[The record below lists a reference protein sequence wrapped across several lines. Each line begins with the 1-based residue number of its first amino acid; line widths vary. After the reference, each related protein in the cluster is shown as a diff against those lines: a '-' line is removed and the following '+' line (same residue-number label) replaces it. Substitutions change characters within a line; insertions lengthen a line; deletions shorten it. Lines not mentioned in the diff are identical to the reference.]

1 MHRRRHYI
9 YPDKESLISAF
20 CCDVISFLE
29 DSKELDRPIHIALS
43 GGSTPIAIFD
53 QLAEISLPEEWS
65 RIHLYWGDERCVEPW
80 DDQSNFGKA
89 QKHLIDP
96 LGLQEHQVHRIM
108 GEEDPSGEAERYGTL
123 LKDMLPVEYGV
134 PVFDWIWLGVGEDGH
149 TASIFPD
156 QIELWKAE
164 STCVV
169 ATHPETGQHRVSLS
183 GDVINAA
190 RRVSFVVAGS
200 RKSSVINDIV
210 MKEGRYLDYPAFY
223 VNPGSG
229 NLEWFLDKDATN
241 WL

>member
-9 YPDKESLISAF
+9 YPDKDSLIAAF
-20 CCDVISFLE
+20 CCDVSSFLDE
-29 DSKELDRPIHIALS
+29 SKNLDRPVHIALS
-43 GGSTPIAIFD
+43 GGSTPIAIFN
-53 QLAEISLPEEWS
+53 QLAEVTRPEEWE
-65 RIHLYWGDERCVEPW
+65 RIHLYWGDERCVAPW
-80 DDQSNFGKA
+80 DEESNFGKA
-89 QKHLIDP
+89 QKYLIDP

-108 GEEDPSGEAERYGTL
+108 GEEDPEGEAERYGAL
-123 LKDMLPVEYGV
+123 LREMLPVEYGL

-169 ATHPETGQHRVSLS
+169 ATQPESGQRRVSLS

-190 RRVSFVVAGS
+190 RRVSFIVAGS
-200 RKSSVINDIV
+200 RKSPVINDIV
-210 MKEGRYLDYPAFY
+210 MKEGRYMDYPAFY
-223 VNPGSG
+223 VNPSSG

>member
-9 YPDKESLISAF
+9 YPDQDSLIESF
-20 CCDVISFLE
+20 CCDVSTFLE
-29 DSKELDRPIHIALS
+29 ESKELDRPIHIALS

-53 QLAEISLPEEWS
+53 QLAEITTPEEWQ
-65 RIHLYWGDERCVEPW
+65 RIHLYWGDESCVEPW
-80 DDQSNFGKA
+80 DEQSNFGNA

-96 LGLQEHQVHRIM
+96 LGLQDHQVHRIM
-108 GEEDPSGEAERYGTL
+108 GEEDPEGEAERYGTL
-123 LKDMLPVEYGV
+123 LRDMLPVEYGS
-134 PVFDWIWLGVGEDGH
+134 PIFDWIWLGVGEDGH

-169 ATHPETGQHRVSLS
+169 GTHPATGQRRVSLS

-190 RRVSFVVAGS
+190 RRVSFIVAGT
-200 RKSSVINDIV
+200 RKSAVINDIV

-223 VNPGSG
+223 VNPSSG

>member
-1 MHRRRHYI
+1 
-9 YPDKESLISAF
+9 
-20 CCDVISFLE
+20 
-29 DSKELDRPIHIALS
+29 
-43 GGSTPIAIFD
+43 
-53 QLAEISLPEEWS
+53 
-65 RIHLYWGDERCVEPW
+65 
-80 DDQSNFGKA
+80 
-89 QKHLIDP
+89 
-96 LGLQEHQVHRIM
+96 M
-108 GEEDPSGEAERYGTL
+108 GEEEPEGEAERYGGL
-123 LKDMLPVEYGV
+123 LRDLLPVEYGL

-169 ATHPETGQHRVSLS
+169 GIHPETGQRRISLS

-190 RRVSFVVAGS
+190 RRVSFIVAGA
-200 RKSSVINDIV
+200 RKSPVINDIV